1 MKRPVEV
8 LRDVENQ
15 IDAEIMVQVAHY
27 RTIENDEMNIDKA
40 IVASKISGKLEELK
54 SIKDFIG
61 TIKPYSN

>member
-40 IVASKISGKLEELK
+40 IISSKISGKIEALK

-61 TIKPYSN
+61 TIQPYSN